1 MRIGNWLGG
10 SVIMAVA
17 AIHGMAANA
26 RTAERVQTVP
36 TAVPLGGS
44 LDRQSGDRY
53 FGVYVPTRFGGE
65 LRVKTTDG
73 KIVDLKR
80 PNGSPWIDGQD
91 IGFDQQGWYTFKVE
105 GAKKSYSVENTF
117 IQIAQS
123 TKKPWNFYYWP
134 TKADS
139 IHEPWAGGNARV
151 DTMMPSND
159 DVMLLGGGA
168 YIPPGNDIILAGQN
182 GLLETL
188 PQAGDDATWFPNLYD
203 DLTWVGPDK
212 NNGGAITRFM
222 TPSPMLKY
230 DQLFGTSARQWEA
243 AFSQNKDISRWPGH
257 CLGGAVASIL
267 MNEPTP
273 APWTGM
279 TRDELKGLW
288 AELGENHYNH
298 RIGDYANEIPP
309 GPPRPGFDPC
319 DWKAPRVHA
328 MLETHIRGEKK
339 ALLANLRAFPPRGTI
354 NEVWNHGVY
363 KYIANYKAIP
373 GRGPR
378 AVNIALELHANS
390 GSTINGQDDKDRVI
404 NYEYNLVYGLDGK
417 IDESNPAAADWIS
430 VRGEA
435 LFAPLNVLELV
446 ESRWGG
452 HNQQITEA
460 NVRSLDLANGG
471 ANQQRLAHAPQFRSV
486 QEYEAGRRQMIAETE
501 ERQMGAP
508 RVGGFFSR
516 LFGGR

>member
-10 SVIMAVA
+10 SVILAVA

-36 TAVPLGGS
+36 TTLPLGGS
-44 LDRQSGDRY
+44 LDGQSGDRY

-65 LRVKTTDG
+65 LHVKTTDG
-73 KIVDLKR
+73 KIVELKR
-80 PNGSPWIDGQD
+80 PNGTPWVEGHD
-91 IGFDQQGWYTFKVE
+91 IGFDHQGWYTFKVE
-105 GAKKSYSVENTF
+105 GAKKPYSVENTF
-117 IQIAQS
+117 VQIAQS

-151 DTMMPSND
+151 DTMATSND
-159 DVMLLGGGA
+159 DVLLLGGGA
-168 YIPPGNDIILAGQN
+168 YIPPGNDIIMAGQN

-188 PQAGDDATWFPNLYD
+188 PQPGDDATWFPNLYD

-212 NNGGAITRFM
+212 NNGGQITRFM

-298 RIGDYANEIPP
+298 RIGDYANEI
-309 GPPRPGFDPC
+309 
-319 DWKAPRVHA
+319 
-328 MLETHIRGEKK
+328 
-339 ALLANLRAFPPRGTI
+339 
-354 NEVWNHGVY
+354 
-363 KYIANYKAIP
+363 
-373 GRGPR
+373 
-378 AVNIALELHANS
+378 
-390 GSTINGQDDKDRVI
+390 DR
-404 NYEYNLVYGLDGK
+404 K
-417 IDESNPAAADWIS
+417 S
-430 VRGEA
+430 V
-435 LFAPLNVLELV
+435 V
-446 ESRWGG
+446 
-452 HNQQITEA
+452 
-460 NVRSLDLANGG
+460 
-471 ANQQRLAHAPQFRSV
+471 
-486 QEYEAGRRQMIAETE
+486 
-501 ERQMGAP
+501 
-508 RVGGFFSR
+508 
-516 LFGGR
+516 

>member
-1 MRIGNWLGG
+1 
-10 SVIMAVA
+10 
-17 AIHGMAANA
+17 
-26 RTAERVQTVP
+26 
-36 TAVPLGGS
+36 
-44 LDRQSGDRY
+44 
-53 FGVYVPTRFGGE
+53 
-65 LRVKTTDG
+65 
-73 KIVDLKR
+73 
-80 PNGSPWIDGQD
+80 
-91 IGFDQQGWYTFKVE
+91 
-105 GAKKSYSVENTF
+105 
-117 IQIAQS
+117 
-123 TKKPWNFYYWP
+123 
-134 TKADS
+134 
-139 IHEPWAGGNARV
+139 
-151 DTMMPSND
+151 
-159 DVMLLGGGA
+159 
-168 YIPPGNDIILAGQN
+168 
-182 GLLETL
+182 
-188 PQAGDDATWFPNLYD
+188 
-203 DLTWVGPDK
+203 
-212 NNGGAITRFM
+212 
-222 TPSPMLKY
+222 
-230 DQLFGTSARQWEA
+230 
-243 AFSQNKDISRWPGH
+243 
-257 CLGGAVASIL
+257 
-267 MNEPTP
+267 
-273 APWTGM
+273 M

-446 ESRWGG
+446 ESRVGRPQPAD
-452 HNQQITEA
+452 H
-460 NVRSLDLANGG
+460 RSERTLSRSRKWWCQSAAACPRPSIPVG
-471 ANQQRLAHAPQFRSV
+471 AGIRSRPPPDD
-486 QEYEAGRRQMIAETE
+486 RRDRRA
-501 ERQMGAP
+501 QMGAP

>member
-10 SVIMAVA
+10 SVIIAVA
-17 AIHGMAANA
+17 AMHGMAASA
-26 RTAERVQTVP
+26 RTAEHVT
-36 TAVPLGGS
+36 TVPLGGA
-44 LDRQSGDRY
+44 LDGQSGDNY
-53 FGVYVPTRFGGE
+53 YGVYVPTRFGGE
-65 LRVKTTDG
+65 LQVKTTDG

-80 PNGSPWIDGQD
+80 PGGAPLINGQD
-91 IGFDQQGWYTFKVE
+91 VGIDHQGWYTFKVE
-105 GAKKSYSVENTF
+105 GAKKRYSVENTF
-117 IQIAQS
+117 IQVAQS
-123 TKKPWNFYYWP
+123 TRKPWNFYYWP

-151 DTMMPSND
+151 DTMATNGD
-159 DVMLLGGGA
+159 DRLIIAPGG
-168 YIPPGNDIILAGQN
+168 YIAPGNDIVLAGQN

-212 NNGGAITRFM
+212 NNGGQITRFM
-222 TPSPMLKY
+222 TPCPMLKY

-267 MNEPTP
+267 LNEPTP

-279 TRDELKGLW
+279 TRDELKALW

-309 GPPRPGFDPC
+309 GPPRPGFDAC

-328 MLETHIRGEKK
+328 MLEAHIRGEKK
-339 ALLANLRAFPPRGTI
+339 ALLANLRAFPPRGTV

-363 KYIANYKAIP
+363 KYIATYHSIP
-373 GRGPR
+373 GRGER
-378 AVNIALELHANS
+378 AVKLAVEVHANS

-404 NYEYNLVYGLDGK
+404 NYEYSLVYGLDGK
-417 IDESNPAAADWIS
+417 VDESNPATADWIS
-430 VRGEA
+430 VSGEA

-452 HNQQITEA
+452 HNQQVTEA
-460 NVRSLDLANGG
+460 NVRALDLANGG
-471 ANQQRLAHAPQFRSV
+471 ANQKRLAQAPQFRSV
-486 QEYEAGRRQMIAETE
+486 AEYEAGRGRMIAADTE
-501 ERQMGAP
+501 DRPQGSP

-516 LFGGR
+516 LFGGGR